1 MKNITVTIDPATPL
15 GRALNTAAAVTQL
28 EPEHLATGILYAA
41 VRNRQAEEAAQQ
53 PTTPTPPTKK

>member
-1 MKNITVTIDPATPL
+1 MKNITVTIDPQTPL

-53 PTTPTPPTKK
+53 TTNTQTPATK